1 MHISTT
7 MNVNNLFNA
16 LKLIEQ
22 RMGRNFTSPKNHPRI
37 IDIDI
42 LTFQNIIIHND
53 KICIPH
59 PELHKRKFVLC
70 PWYEISKQFI
80 VPGYNKD
87 VSTLLNNVKDSSK
100 ICKLNI

>member
-1 MHISTT
+1 
-7 MNVNNLFNA
+7 
-16 LKLIEQ
+16 
-22 RMGRNFTSPKNHPRI
+22 MGRNFTSPKHHPRI

-42 LTFQNIIIHND
+42 LTFQNNIIHNN
-53 KICIPH
+53 KLCIPH
-59 PELHKRKFVLC
+59 PELHKRKFVLY
-70 PWYEISKQFI
+70 PWNEISKQFI